1 MQNKVII
8 SVDSTGD
15 LPQEYM
21 DRYDIKV
28 IYLYVHMGEFSARE
42 GIDITPD
49 DVFEYVNKTGKLPTT
64 SAPSIDTYIKEF
76 KRWTDKGYEVVHCSI
91 SSELSSAF
99 QNAQLAAK
107 EISGVYVVDSHTL
120 SMGLGQ
126 VSIKASELAK
136 NGLSARKIQEY
147 LMGYTHKVS
156 TSFVIETL
164 RHLTISGRCSA
175 IALFGA
181 NLLKL
186 RPCIE
191 MVDGKM
197 KVIRKYRGSLSD
209 VLPKYAIDQLS
220 NAKNLNFDRLFIA
233 HSGVKNEIIELV
245 KESIEK
251 LFDFKEIVVTRVGCA
266 VSTHCGPNVLGLLY
280 TTL

>member
-1 MQNKVII
+1 MQKKVVI

-15 LPQEYM
+15 LPQEYI

-28 IYLYVHMGEFSARE
+28 VYLFVHMGEYSARE

-64 SAPSIDTYIKEF
+64 SAPSVDAYIKAF
-76 KRWTDKGYEVVHCSI
+76 TQWTELGFEVVHCSL
-91 SSELSSAF
+91 STDLSSAF
-99 QNAQLAAK
+99 QNAQIAAR
-107 EISGVYVVDSHTL
+107 EIQGVYVVDSRTL

-126 VSIKASELAK
+126 VSIKAAELAES
-136 NGLSARKIQEY
+136 GLSAREIHEY
-147 LMGYTHKVS
+147 LINYMHKVS

-164 RHLTISGRCSA
+164 KHLAISGRCSS
-175 IALFGA
+175 ITLLGA

-197 KVIRKYRGSLSD
+197 KVVRKYRGSLTD
-209 VLPKYAIDQLS
+209 VLQKYVVDQLS
-220 NAKNLNFDRLFIA
+220 NAKNINFDRLFIA

-245 KESIEK
+245 KEKIEK